1 MFRRAF
7 ISALLVL
14 SLPSL
19 AQVVFNGIP
28 SSVTAPG
35 PNGRPNGVP
44 SSVTAPGPHGEINGV
59 PSSVTSPT
67 MPVFRRLHGRREPVT
82 FGDPHRRHNILAS
95 PIFFPVYPLAKPDPR
110 TAHASLTA
118 PDDWAASEEA

>member
-67 MPVFRRLHGRREPVT
+67 MPVFRRLHDGRQ
-82 FGDPHRRHNILAS
+82 
-95 PIFFPVYPLAKPDPR
+95 PLAFPHPPPPHKIY
-110 TAHASLTA
+110 AA
-118 PDDWAASEEA
+118 PVLSPAFT

>member
-44 SSVTAPGPHGEINGV
+44 YSVTAQGPHGEINGV

-67 MPVFRRLHGRREPVT
+67 MPVFRRLHGGRQPVT
-82 FGDPHRRHNILAS
+82 FGDPHRRHKIVAI
-95 PIFFPVYPLAKPDPR
+95 PVFYPVYQYATPD
-110 TAHASLTA
+110 AG
-118 PDDWAASEEA
+118 AAEDQQPPVDAAT